1 MRDFEPADDSSHSG
15 LQGFRKRWRQAV
27 STSDSF
33 QDSFENLNDCA
44 EHSNSLDRALDAVSA
59 LEESDP
65 NGLLDVPLDSVSLP
79 EVSDLEDES
88 EGFSLVEE
96 VTSKD
101 DAAPPTLMVA
111 TAKSKPRPVDET
123 IVTDPRGIKRAA
135 DDLSTR
141 VLHERMSKMKQ
152 PWQQGPLSSLFAQPK
167 RIWQRDS
174 TVHSIGMYDHL
185 TTLDDVAAKPSAASS
200 VVLGKQRIRTA
211 RMINDEDDF
220 RRVALG
226 RFKTMILV
234 DLASTRL
241 GKSLQTFAGTLCTN
255 DELSQIF
262 SDVFAPKAT
271 GTIIKRC
278 NSMWRFY
285 HWLQLRGGGS
295 PFCQSESILYE
306 YISQLR
312 SQAGP
317 TAPSQLVE
325 SFRFCD
331 GLFGLDKVPVDSSL
345 SSRVVGAA
353 HSSFVKK
360 RIRRPAELLTV
371 SEITELERL
380 CFEGEP
386 NHIRVIS
393 GHLFF
398 SFMSAAR
405 WHDTMY
411 IVDTEVS
418 ESRGMFLMEASTER
432 HKSSRGKEQQMEL
445 LPFTALGQAMHDE
458 PWVKPWNEA
467 RHVEGCR
474 NWNHFLRSWS
484 ESRSVWSSGKMSTA
498 EATCWLRELLG
509 PVSGRQRAE
518 TLTVHGLKATLCSWA
533 AKSLMFSP
541 DEQLALGHHVHP
553 QYKSAMIYSRDN
565 QIRLCTKLYFMFRK
579 LREGGFHPDRP
590 RVERLFELTQNLA
603 VDQMAREASSES
615 GTSSDSDVA
624 SSHAESNDDGSLRV
638 LPRLQSD
645 DVESH
650 NCRIHRKSRVIH
662 LLSLDMGRFQCGRRV
677 SSNHKELTASDI
689 SSAEAVVCS
698 DCSKAHKVDN

>member
-1 MRDFEPADDSSHSG
+1 MRDLELPDEMSG
-15 LQGFRKRWRQAV
+15 LQSFRRRWRQAV
-27 STSDSF
+27 STSDPI
-33 QDSFENLNDCA
+33 QDSIENLNDCA
-44 EHSNSLDRALDAVSA
+44 EHSNSLDTALDAVSA

-65 NGLLDVPLDSVSLP
+65 NGLLDIPLDSVSAP
-79 EVSDLEDES
+79 EVFDVDDDDEPP
-88 EGFSLVEE
+88 FSLVDD
-96 VTSKD
+96 VISKD
-101 DAAPPTLMVA
+101 DTPPHTLMVA
-111 TAKSKPRPVDET
+111 TAKSKPQPVVDTFVSNPQGINRTTDE
-123 IVTDPRGIKRAA
+123 
-135 DDLSTR
+135 LSAR

-152 PWQQGPLSSLFAQPK
+152 PWQQGPLSSLFSQPK
-167 RIWQRDS
+167 NIWQRDT
-174 TVHSIGMYDHL
+174 TVHCIGMYDHL
-185 TTLDDVAAKPSAASS
+185 SIDDGTSVKPKAASS
-200 VVLGKQRIRTA
+200 SVLGKQRIRTA

-234 DLASTRL
+234 DLNSTRL
-241 GKSLQTFAGTLCTN
+241 GKSLQTFAGTLCAN

-262 SDVFAPKAT
+262 SDVFSPKAT

-278 NSMWRFY
+278 NAMWRFY
-285 HWLQLRGGGS
+285 HWLQCRGGGS
-295 PFCQSESILYE
+295 PFCQTENTLYE

-312 SQAGP
+312 VHAGP
-317 TAPSQLVE
+317 TAPSQFVE

-331 GLFGLDKVPVDSSL
+331 GLFGLDKVPVDLAL

-353 HSSFVKK
+353 HSSFMTK

-380 CFEGEP
+380 CFDGEP

-398 SFMSAAR
+398 SFMAGAR

-411 IVDTEVS
+411 IVSTEVS
-418 ESRGMFLMEASTER
+418 ENRGMFLMEASTER

-445 LPFTALGQAMHDE
+445 LPFTALGQAMHEE

-467 RHVEGCR
+467 RHLEGCVG
-474 NWNHFLRSWS
+474 WNHFLRSWS
-484 ESRSVWSSGKMSTA
+484 ESRSVWSLGKMSTA
-498 EATCWLRELLG
+498 EATCWLRELLE
-509 PVSGRQRAE
+509 PVSGKQRADK
-518 TLTVHGLKATLCSWA
+518 LTVHGLKATLCSWA

-590 RVERLFELTQNLA
+590 RVERLFELTQNVA
-603 VDQMAREASSES
+603 MEQEADEASSQS

-624 SSHAESNDDGSLRV
+624 SSHAESVDQDSLRV
-638 LPRLQSD
+638 LPRLQSE

-650 NCRIHRKSRVIH
+650 HCRIHRKSRVIH
-662 LLSLDMGRFQCGRRV
+662 LLSADMERFQCGRRV
-677 SSNHKELTASDI
+677 SSNHKELAVADI
-689 SSAEAVVCS
+689 NSAEAVVCA
-698 DCSKAHKVDN
+698 DCSKSHKCGI

>member
-1 MRDFEPADDSSHSG
+1 MRDFEPADEFSG
-15 LQGFRKRWRQAV
+15 LQGFRKRWRQSV

-44 EHSNSLDRALDAVSA
+44 EHSNSLDTALDAVSE

-65 NGLLDVPLDSVSLP
+65 NGLLDIPLDSVSVQ
-79 EVSDLEDES
+79 EVSDFEDEN
-88 EGFSLVEE
+88 EGFSLVDD
-96 VTSKD
+96 VIGKD
-101 DAAPPTLMVA
+101 DIPPPTLMVA

-123 IVTDPRGIKRAA
+123 IVTDPRGIKRTA
-135 DDLSTR
+135 DELSTR

-167 RIWQRDS
+167 SIWQRDN
-174 TVHSIGMYDHL
+174 TVHCIGMYDHL
-185 TTLDDVAAKPSAASS
+185 TMLDDVSAKPKAASS
-200 VVLGKQRIRTA
+200 AVLGKQRIRTA

-234 DLASTRL
+234 DLTSTRL

-262 SDVFAPKAT
+262 SDVFSPKAT

-295 PFCQSESILYE
+295 PFCQSENILYE

-317 TAPSQLVE
+317 TAPSQFVE

-331 GLFGLDKVPVDSSL
+331 GLFGLDKVPVDLSL

-353 HSSFVKK
+353 HSSFMTK

-398 SFMSAAR
+398 SFMSGAR

-411 IVDTEVS
+411 IIDTEVS

-467 RHVEGCR
+467 RHLEGCS
-474 NWNHFLRSWS
+474 NWNHNHFLRSWS
-484 ESRSVWSSGKMSTA
+484 ESRSVWSLGKMSTA
-498 EATCWLRELLG
+498 EATCWLRELLE
-509 PVSGRQRAE
+509 PVAGKQRAE
-518 TLTVHGLKATLCSWA
+518 KLTVHGLKATLCSWA

-603 VDQMAREASSES
+603 VEQMASEATSQS

-624 SSHAESNDDGSLRV
+624 ESNDEDSLRV

-645 DVESH
+645 DVEAH

-662 LLSLDMGRFQCGRRV
+662 LLSLDVERFQCGRRV
-677 SSNHKELTASDI
+677 SSNHKELAASDI
-689 SSAEAVVCS
+689 NSAEAVVCS

>member
-1 MRDFEPADDSSHSG
+1 
-15 LQGFRKRWRQAV
+15 
-27 STSDSF
+27 
-33 QDSFENLNDCA
+33 
-44 EHSNSLDRALDAVSA
+44 
-59 LEESDP
+59 
-65 NGLLDVPLDSVSLP
+65 
-79 EVSDLEDES
+79 
-88 EGFSLVEE
+88 
-96 VTSKD
+96 
-101 DAAPPTLMVA
+101 
-111 TAKSKPRPVDET
+111 
-123 IVTDPRGIKRAA
+123 
-135 DDLSTR
+135 
-141 VLHERMSKMKQ
+141 MSKMKQ

-167 RIWQRDS
+167 SIWQRDN
-174 TVHSIGMYDHL
+174 TVHCIGMYDHL
-185 TTLDDVAAKPSAASS
+185 TMLDDVSAKPKAASS
-200 VVLGKQRIRTA
+200 AVLGKQRIRTA

-234 DLASTRL
+234 DLTSTRL

-262 SDVFAPKAT
+262 SDVFSPKAT

-295 PFCQSESILYE
+295 PFCQSENILYE

-317 TAPSQLVE
+317 TAPSQFVE

-331 GLFGLDKVPVDSSL
+331 GLFGLDKVPVDLSL

-353 HSSFVKK
+353 HSSFMTK

-398 SFMSAAR
+398 SFMSGAR

-411 IVDTEVS
+411 IIDTEVS

-445 LPFTALGQAMHDE
+445 LPFTALGQAMHEE

-467 RHVEGCR
+467 RHLEGCS

-484 ESRSVWSSGKMSTA
+484 ESRSVWSLGKMSTA
-498 EATCWLRELLG
+498 EATCWLRELLE
-509 PVSGRQRAE
+509 PVAGKQRAE
-518 TLTVHGLKATLCSWA
+518 KLTVHGLKATLCSWA

-590 RVERLFELTQNLA
+590 RVERLF
-603 VDQMAREASSES
+603 S
-615 GTSSDSDVA
+615 
-624 SSHAESNDDGSLRV
+624 SLRT
-638 LPRLQSD
+638 LQWSKWQ
-645 DVESH
+645 V
-650 NCRIHRKSRVIH
+650 K
-662 LLSLDMGRFQCGRRV
+662 RRV
-677 SSNHKELTASDI
+677 SLARLAIPTSHPRMLNRTMWIPCEFCRVCSQTMLKLTTAVFIGSLVSSIFFHLMWSGFSVADGSHRITKNSLHQISTVPKLSCVRIVRKLTKLTIDRMI
-689 SSAEAVVCS
+689 SS
-698 DCSKAHKVDN
+698 KAKEPFALDVQRKNGCVSMLISCFSQEQTNTCK

>member
-1 MRDFEPADDSSHSG
+1 MRDFEPADEPSG
-15 LQGFRKRWRQAV
+15 LQGFRRRWRQSVA
-27 STSDSF
+27 TSDSF
-33 QDSFENLNDCA
+33 QDSIENLSDCT
-44 EHSNSLDRALDAVSA
+44 EHHNPLDIALDAVSA

-65 NGLLDVPLDSVSLP
+65 NDLFDSRLDSFSAP
-79 EVSDLEDES
+79 EVLDGDDDDEHSFSVVGDVISKED
-88 EGFSLVEE
+88 
-96 VTSKD
+96 T
-101 DAAPPTLMVA
+101 PPHTLMVA
-111 TAKSKPRPVDET
+111 TAKSKPQPKDDDT
-123 IVTDPRGIKRAA
+123 VTNPQGIKRTA
-135 DDLSTR
+135 DELSAR

-152 PWQQGPLSSLFAQPK
+152 PWQQGPLSSLFSQPK
-167 RIWQRDS
+167 NLWQRD
-174 TVHSIGMYDHL
+174 TAIHCIGMYDHL
-185 TTLDDVAAKPSAASS
+185 SIEDGMSVKPKAASS
-200 VVLGKQRIRTA
+200 SVLGKQRIRTA

-234 DLASTRL
+234 DLNSTRL

-262 SDVFAPKAT
+262 SDVFSPKAT

-285 HWLQLRGGGS
+285 HWLQCRGGGS
-295 PFCQSESILYE
+295 PFCQTENILYE

-312 SQAGP
+312 VQAGP

-331 GLFGLDKVPVDSSL
+331 GLFGLDKVPVDLAL

-353 HSSFVKK
+353 HSSFMTK
-360 RIRRPAELLTV
+360 RIRRPAEVLTV

-380 CFEGEP
+380 CFDGEP

-398 SFMSAAR
+398 SFMAGAR

-411 IVDTEVS
+411 IVSTEVS
-418 ESRGMFLMEASTER
+418 ENRGMFLMEASTER

-445 LPFTALGQAMHDE
+445 LPFTALGQAMREE
-458 PWVKPWNEA
+458 PWVKAWNES
-467 RHVEGCR
+467 RHLEGCFD
-474 NWNHFLRSWS
+474 WNHFLRSWS
-484 ESRSVWSSGKMSTA
+484 ESRSVWSSGRMSTA
-498 EATCWLRELLG
+498 EATCWLRELLE
-509 PVSGRQRAE
+509 PVSGRQRAAK
-518 TLTVHGLKATLCSWA
+518 LTVHGLKATLCSWA

-579 LREGGFHPDRP
+579 LREERFHPDKP
-590 RVERLFELTQNLA
+590 RVERLFELTQNLT
-603 VDQMAREASSES
+603 VEQMASEASSQS

-624 SSHAESNDDGSLRV
+624 SSHAESIDEDSLRV
-638 LPRLQSD
+638 VPRLQSD
-645 DVESH
+645 DVEAT
-650 NCRIHRKSRVIH
+650 NCRIHRKSQVIH
-662 LLSLDMGRFQCGRRV
+662 LLSIDMERFQCGRRV
-677 SSNHKELTASDI
+677 SSNHKELSAADVN
-689 SSAEAVVCS
+689 SAEAVVCA
-698 DCSKAHKVDN
+698 DCSKAHKSGI